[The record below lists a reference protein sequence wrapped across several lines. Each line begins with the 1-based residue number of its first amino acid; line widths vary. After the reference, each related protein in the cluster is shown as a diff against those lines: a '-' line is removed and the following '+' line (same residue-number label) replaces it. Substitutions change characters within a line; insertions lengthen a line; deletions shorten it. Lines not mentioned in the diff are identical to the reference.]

1 MKSIRAYLVAAAVII
16 ASPVTITHADEPPLG
31 DPPVVNVD
39 PSCGVTITGEK
50 VEIKNEEGE
59 IIGEVNKLW
68 LRVNDDDNN
77 ADEKWDIGSEQV
89 AGEDDTYQ
97 ITVTATLKDTCVA
110 SETGGIRVKVY
121 MDDASKDRIDGFWP
135 GKRIIKDENG
145 ASTEE
150 TGDDAL
156 AKVKGVPKE
165 YPYYVPILPGQSVT
179 QTLYIEGI
187 HHSAAASDVIIRAET
202 TDTNHCTKHGIKTA
216 ESLSLSAYQVD
227 LDVDSNNNEGFVFT
241 WGSDKEDWIE
251 NSATVARV
259 VYPGDVIGT
268 PRPGKVVLSNNRTD
282 SASLDQL
289 VNGGKD
295 GLTAVSAGL
304 QFVPV
309 LLELKEPFDPATAMV
324 TFTYVASE
332 PGISDHGISETETA
346 APYVCSI
353 NTGGMRLWKKDAT
366 GRTSVASVLAAT
378 PGDFIP
384 ASTETEI
391 AKIDWSKIATDIST
405 PRKAKL
411 YLEYVDKSTPEDAGL
426 KPIKVTVTGNGATTE
441 DQVNVTLIPV
451 EIKEVWSDQITGVE
465 ANGFPD
471 KTGQKEH
478 PYILVGA
485 TKWGQASR
493 IHICLACERVF
504 WQAVAWRDRSVS
516 SIPGRSTT

>member
-1 MKSIRAYLVAAAVII
+1 
-16 ASPVTITHADEPPLG
+16 
-31 DPPVVNVD
+31 
-39 PSCGVTITGEK
+39 
-50 VEIKNEEGE
+50 
-59 IIGEVNKLW
+59 
-68 LRVNDDDNN
+68 
-77 ADEKWDIGSEQV
+77 
-89 AGEDDTYQ
+89 
-97 ITVTATLKDTCVA
+97 
-110 SETGGIRVKVY
+110 
-121 MDDASKDRIDGFWP
+121 
-135 GKRIIKDENG
+135 
-145 ASTEE
+145 
-150 TGDDAL
+150 
-156 AKVKGVPKE
+156 
-165 YPYYVPILPGQSVT
+165 
-179 QTLYIEGI
+179 
-187 HHSAAASDVIIRAET
+187 
-202 TDTNHCTKHGIKTA
+202 
-216 ESLSLSAYQVD
+216 
-227 LDVDSNNNEGFVFT
+227 
-241 WGSDKEDWIE
+241 
-251 NSATVARV
+251 